1 MLCSVN
7 SRMHVFLLQFINS
20 EIETNPTIRAILQLL
35 WVWIEKLS
43 SCRKDLCLL
52 LPFTGGTINLSPCTL
67 YSLSRSFW
75 TALVNSY
82 FSDLHKHCLLWF
94 QFPGDMFSPH
104 PSSEGWMLYKH
115 YLLMVPVPRGHVS
128 PPPSS
133 VVKVETSR
141 LSCCHFPWYTCL
153 LYSGC
158 SLLGPC
164 CIWSVLLNS
173 FINVHRIT
181 RL

>member
-52 LPFTGGTINLSPCTL
+52 LPLTGGTINLSPCTL

-82 FSDLHKHCLLWF
+82 FSDLHKHCLYGSSS
-94 QFPGDMFSPH
+94 QGTCFPLTLHLKGECCISIAFYGSGSQGTCFP
-104 PSSEGWMLYKH
+104 PTLICGQGWDKQA
-115 YLLMVPVPRGHVS
+115 LLLS
-128 PPPSS
+128 LS
-133 VVKVETSR
+133 VVHMLIIFR
-141 LSCCHFPWYTCL
+141 L
-153 LYSGC
+153 
-158 SLLGPC
+158 
-164 CIWSVLLNS
+164 
-173 FINVHRIT
+173 
-181 RL
+181 

>member
-7 SRMHVFLLQFINS
+7 SRMHVFLLQFINF

-52 LPFTGGTINLSPCTL
+52 LPLTGGTINLSPCTL

-82 FSDLHKHCLLWF
+82 FSDLHKHCLYGSSSQGTCFPPTLICGQGWDKQALLLSLSMVHMVIIFSLWPF
-94 QFPGDMFSPH
+94 GS
-104 PSSEGWMLYKH
+104 
-115 YLLMVPVPRGHVS
+115 
-128 PPPSS
+128 
-133 VVKVETSR
+133 
-141 LSCCHFPWYTCL
+141 L
-153 LYSGC
+153 LYMEC
-158 SLLGPC
+158 SVKLLY
-164 CIWSVLLNS
+164 
-173 FINVHRIT
+173 
-181 RL
+181 

>member
-7 SRMHVFLLQFINS
+7 SRMHVFLLQFINF

-52 LPFTGGTINLSPCTL
+52 LPLTGGTINLSPCTL

-75 TALVNSY
+75 TTLVNSY

-115 YLLMVPVPRGHVS
+115 CLLWFRFPGDMF
-128 PPPSS
+128 PPHPHLL
-133 VVKVETSR
+133 SR
-141 LSCCHFPWYTCL
+141 LRQAGSPAVTFRGTHAYYIQAVACWVPAVYGVFC
-153 LYSGC
+153 
-158 SLLGPC
+158 
-164 CIWSVLLNS
+164 
-173 FINVHRIT
+173 
-181 RL
+181 